1 MDISKLSVDDLK
13 ENDKKTNFYSV
24 RLINGMFFLIL
35 IISSNFVGDILNCKF
50 QRTVINNIYVKHLVA
65 FLILYFLNSNL
76 FTEKDH
82 PIDRLKNCLILYV
95 IFIVIMRLNL
105 VFTIVT
111 MCLLFTIHLTH
122 QHYLYYRNNPE
133 KVKDYNMVIKL
144 HLFVRMLSLLTLIIA
159 VIGLVI
165 NYYERKK
172 EYGTNFKIKNFI
184 LGNVKCDNLE
194 KKISLNN

>member
-1 MDISKLSVDDLK
+1 MNISKLSVEDLK

-35 IISSNFVGDILNCKF
+35 IISSNFVGDILNCKI
-50 QRTVINNIYVKHLVA
+50 QRNIMNNIYVKHLVA

-82 PIDRLKNCLILYV
+82 PTDRLKNCIILYI
-95 IFIVIMRLNL
+95 IFIIIMRLNL
-105 VFTIVT
+105 AFTIIII
-111 MCLLFTIHLTH
+111 CLLFTIHLIH
-122 QHYLYYRNNPE
+122 EHYLYYRNNPE

-144 HLFVRMLSLLTLIIA
+144 HIFIRILSLLTLITA
-159 VIGLVI
+159 FIGLVI

-172 EYGTNFKIKNFI
+172 EYGSNFRIKNFI
-184 LGNVKCDNLE
+184 LGNLKCDNLD
-194 KKISLNN
+194 KKINFK

>member
-1 MDISKLSVDDLK
+1 MNISKLSVEDLK

-35 IISSNFVGDILNCKF
+35 IISSNFVGDILNCKI
-50 QRTVINNIYVKHLVA
+50 QRNIMNNIYVKHLVA

-82 PIDRLKNCLILYV
+82 PTDRLKNCIILYIV
-95 IFIVIMRLNL
+95 FIIIMRLNL
-105 VFTIVT
+105 AFTIIII
-111 MCLLFTIHLTH
+111 CLLFTIHLIH
-122 QHYLYYRNNPE
+122 EHYLYYRNNPE

-144 HLFVRMLSLLTLIIA
+144 HIFIRVISLLTLIIA
-159 VIGLVI
+159 FIGLVI

-172 EYGTNFKIKNFI
+172 EYGSNFRIKNFI
-184 LGNVKCDNLE
+184 LGNLKCDNLN
-194 KKISLNN
+194 KKINFK

>member
-1 MDISKLSVDDLK
+1 MNISKLSVEDLK

-35 IISSNFVGDILNCKF
+35 IISSNFVGDILNCKI
-50 QRTVINNIYVKHLVA
+50 QRNIMNNIYVKHLVA

-82 PIDRLKNCLILYV
+82 PADRLKNCIILYI
-95 IFIVIMRLNL
+95 IFIIIMRLNL
-105 VFTIVT
+105 IFTIIII
-111 MCLLFTIHLTH
+111 CLLFTIHLIH
-122 QHYLYYRNNPE
+122 EHYLYYRNNPE

-144 HLFVRMLSLLTLIIA
+144 HIFIRVISLLTLITA
-159 VIGLVI
+159 FIGLVI

-172 EYGTNFKIKNFI
+172 EYGSNFRIKNFI
-184 LGNVKCDNLE
+184 LGNLKCDNLD
-194 KKISLNN
+194 KKIHFK

>member
-1 MDISKLSVDDLK
+1 MNICKLSVEDLK

-35 IISSNFVGDILNCKF
+35 IISSNFVGDILNCKI
-50 QRTVINNIYVKHLVA
+50 QRNIMNNIYVKHLVA

-82 PIDRLKNCLILYV
+82 PTDRLKNCIILYIV
-95 IFIVIMRLNL
+95 FIIIMRLNL
-105 VFTIVT
+105 AFTIIII
-111 MCLLFTIHLTH
+111 CLLFTIHLIH
-122 QHYLYYRNNPE
+122 EHYLYYRNNPE

-144 HLFVRMLSLLTLIIA
+144 HIFIRVISLLTLIIA
-159 VIGLVI
+159 FIGLVI

-172 EYGTNFKIKNFI
+172 EYGSNFRIKNFI
-184 LGNVKCDNLE
+184 LGNLKCDNLN
-194 KKISLNN
+194 KKINFK